1 MGPILA
7 HGPGAEC
14 AVASRYI
21 RTTAGGR
28 TVRLRALAATGG
40 MFAGSAMFLVLL
52 QFFLATAVIGVA
64 GYQLSRY
71 GDVIAERTGVGR
83 TLIGV
88 VMVAVVTSLPEL
100 ASGVS
105 AVAVAHVPNIAI
117 GDALGSCIF
126 NLLIL
131 LFLELGHPR
140 ASIYTLA
147 AQSHILS
154 SGFCVVLIGIV
165 GLSVLVG
172 DQLPAIGHV
181 GLYTPVII
189 LGYVLAMDIV
199 LRYELREAR
208 SRPPVEPKYPDVS
221 LRRAVVGYAV
231 SAAAVVAA
239 GIALPF
245 IGAALAR
252 TMGWNNSFVG
262 TLFVAF
268 STSLP
273 ELAVSLA
280 ALRLGALDLAIGNL
294 LGSNLFDM
302 VIIAVDDLA
311 YTTGPIFSHT
321 TPAHAGTAVSAIVM
335 TGAVIAALFYR
346 PADRAFRAFGWTGLF
361 LLVIYAINSYL
372 LFLFG
377 E

>member
-1 MGPILA
+1 M
-7 HGPGAEC
+7 
-14 AVASRYI
+14 ASRYI
-21 RTTAGGR
+21 RPPAGR
-28 TVRLRALAATGG
+28 PNVCVAVWPAAAGTP
-40 MFAGSAMFLVLL
+40 AGSAMFLVLL
-52 QFFLATAVIGVA
+52 QFFLVTAVIGVA

-88 VMVAVVTSLPEL
+88 VMVAVVTSLPEF

-131 LFLELGHPR
+131 LFLELGYPK

-154 SGFCVVLIGIV
+154 SGFGIVLIGIV
-165 GLSVLVG
+165 ALSVLVG

-181 GLYTPVII
+181 GLYTPVIF

-208 SRPPVEPKYPDVS
+208 SRPAEEPRYPGVS
-221 LRRAVVGYAV
+221 LRRALVGYSI
-231 SAAAVVAA
+231 SATAVVAA
-239 GIALPF
+239 GVALPF
-245 IGAALAR
+245 IGASLAR
-252 TMGWNNSFVG
+252 AMGWNNSFVG

-302 VIIAVDDLA
+302 AIIAIDDMA
-311 YTTGPIFSHT
+311 YTAGPIFSHT
-321 TPAHAGTAVSAIVM
+321 TKAHAGTAVSAIVM

-346 PADRAFRAFGWTGLF
+346 PADRVFRAFGWTGLF

-372 LFLFG
+372 LFLVG

>member
-1 MGPILA
+1 ML
-7 HGPGAEC
+7 
-14 AVASRYI
+14 
-21 RTTAGGR
+21 
-28 TVRLRALAATGG
+28 
-40 MFAGSAMFLVLL
+40 LVLL
-52 QFFLATAVIGVA
+52 QFLLVTTVIGFA
-64 GYQLSRY
+64 GYHLSRF
-71 GDVIAERTGVGR
+71 GDVIAERTGIGR
-83 TLIGV
+83 TLVGV

-105 AVAVAHVPNIAI
+105 ATAVAHVPNIAI
-117 GDALGSCIF
+117 GDALGSCVF

-131 LFLELGHPR
+131 LLLELGYPR

-154 SGFCVVLIGIV
+154 AGFGVVLIGIV

-172 DQLPAIGHV
+172 DRIPAIGHV
-181 GLYTPVII
+181 GLYTPVI
-189 LGYVLAMDIV
+189 LVGYALAMRIV
-199 LRYELREAR
+199 LEYELREAR
-208 SRPPVEPKYPDVS
+208 ARPPEEPKYPGIP
-221 LRRAVVGYAV
+221 LRRAVIGYSA

-239 GIALPF
+239 GVALPF

-262 TLFVAF
+262 TIFVAF

-280 ALRLGALDLAIGNL
+280 ALRIGALDMAIGNL
-294 LGSNLFDM
+294 LGSNLFDI
-302 VIIAVDDLA
+302 VIVAIDDLA
-311 YTTGPIFSHT
+311 FTEGPIFAHT
-321 TPAHAGTAVSAIVM
+321 TQAHAGTAVSAVVM

-346 PADRAFRAFGWTGLF
+346 PAGRAFRAFGWTGLF

-372 LFLFG
+372 LFLVG